1 MDGVFF
7 MTFGPRKL
15 FIFSGSANPTL
26 AEKIADFLNI
36 PLGEV
41 EVKRFPDGEIMVQ
54 YRQNIRGGDVFIVQ
68 PTCYP
73 PNENIME
80 LLIMLDAAK
89 RASAGRITAVIP
101 YFGYARQDRKD
112 RPRVPITAKLVANLI
127 TAAGASR
134 ICAMDLHSEQIM
146 GFFDIPVDHL
156 HAAPVLVPYIKRRIL
171 GSDAVVVAPDTG
183 SVKRAHAFC
192 DYLGCGL
199 AVVAKRRIS
208 AVSVD
213 ANLLV
218 GDVAG
223 KVCVMT
229 DDLTTTASTLVAAA
243 KLLREGGAK
252 SVIAAVS
259 HCLLTDEGAIKLRNS
274 AIEELLTTD
283 AVPLKDDSGGRIK
296 IFTVAPLFGEAI
308 RRIHEGG
315 SLTTLFDIEIEGII
329 QGKLF

>member
-1 MDGVFF
+1 MDFS
-7 MTFGPRKL
+7 PRKL
-15 FIFSGSANPTL
+15 FIFSGNANSKL
-26 AEKIADFLNI
+26 AQKIADFLNI
-36 PLGEV
+36 PLGEA
-41 EVKRFPDGEIMVQ
+41 EVKRFPDGEIMAQ
-54 YRQNIRGGDVFIVQ
+54 FRQNIRGGDVFIVQ

-73 PNENIME
+73 PNDNIME
-80 LLIMLDAAK
+80 LLIMIDAAK

-127 TAAGASR
+127 TVAGASR
-134 ICAMDLHSEQIM
+134 ILAMDLHSEQIM

-156 HAAPVLVPYIKRRIL
+156 HAAPVLVPYLKSRL

-199 AVVAKRRIS
+199 AVVAKRRTS

-218 GDVAG
+218 GDVAN

-243 KLLREGGAK
+243 KLLCGAGAK

-259 HCLLTDEGAIKLRNS
+259 HCLLTEDGRNKLMNS
-274 AIEELLTTD
+274 KIEELLATD
-283 AVPLKDDSGGRIK
+283 AVPINDLCDGRIK
-296 IFTVAPLFGEAI
+296 VFTVAPLFGEAI
-308 RRIHEGG
+308 MRIHEGG
-315 SLTTLFDIEIEGII
+315 SLSSLFEIGGDGVM
-329 QGKLF
+329 QGKLL

>member
-1 MDGVFF
+1 MSLS
-7 MTFGPRKL
+7 PSIL
-15 FIFSGSANPTL
+15 FIFSGSANAIL
-26 AEKIADFLNI
+26 AGKIADFLNI
-36 PLGEV
+36 PLGEA
-41 EVKRFPDGEIMVQ
+41 EIKRFPDGEIMVQ
-54 YRQNIRGGDVFIVQ
+54 YRQNIRGGDVYIVQ

-101 YFGYARQDRKD
+101 FFGYARQDRKD

-134 ICAMDLHSEQIM
+134 ILAMDLHSEQIM

-156 HAAPVLVPYIKRRIL
+156 HAAPVLVPYLKRRL
-171 GSDAVVVAPDTG
+171 GTDAVVVAPDTG

-213 ANLLV
+213 SSLLV
-218 GDVAG
+218 GDVSG
-223 KVCVMT
+223 KFCVMT

-243 KLLREGGAK
+243 KLLREGGAR

-259 HCLLTDEGAIKLRNS
+259 HCLMAEEGLVKLKES
-274 AIEELLTTD
+274 SIEELLTTD
-283 AVPLKDDSGGRIK
+283 GVPVKDDCGGRIK
-296 IFTVAPLFGEAI
+296 VFTVAPLFGEAI

-315 SLTTLFDIEIEGII
+315 SLSSLFDIEMEGII
-329 QGKLF
+329 QGKLL